1 MTNIERPSAVTPRD
15 TNRRLSLFQLL
26 DPVALADPYPLYH
39 RLRSEDPVH
48 WDPFLHTWVV
58 TRYEDVMTVLRAC
71 SAERTPT
78 PQQLTALGM
87 EAFAP
92 IAEVM
97 VRQMLYLDPPEHT
110 RMRMLAAKEFT
121 GRRVE
126 LLRDH
131 IGDIVH
137 RLLDAVQERGTM
149 DVVADFAL
157 PLPAIVSSEMLGLP
171 TEDWPQLTRWT
182 RSFAELLGNF
192 QHNPVRAA
200 TVQKTVHDM
209 TAYFRHTLRAR
220 SSAPDGLL
228 HALKTAMDGEVDGDR
243 FTEDEI
249 IANTI
254 ITMVGGLET
263 TTNLIANGMLALLQH
278 DDQWQRLLAEPAL
291 IQPAIEEFLRFESP
305 IQHTARVAPDDDEL
319 GGKRIRKGQ
328 AIIAVIAAA
337 NRDPERF
344 RDPDRLDIGRPDNRH
359 LAFGAGAHHC
369 FGAPLARLEAQIA
382 FSALVE
388 RMRRM
393 RLAPGPLTWRKNAG
407 AFRGLESLHVVF

>member
-1 MTNIERPSAVTPRD
+1 MTGVEQPSAVTPRD
-15 TNRRLSLFQLL
+15 TNRRLSLYQLL
-26 DPVALADPYPLYH
+26 DPAVLADPYPLYH
-39 RLRSEDPVH
+39 RLRNDDPVH
-48 WDPFLHTWVV
+48 WDPFLHAWVV
-58 TRYEDVMTVLRAC
+58 TRYEDVMTVLHDY

-78 PQQLTALGM
+78 PQQLAALGM

-97 VRQMLYLDPPEHT
+97 VRQMLYLDPPEHN
-110 RMRMLAAKEFT
+110 RVRMLAAKEFT

-131 IGDIVH
+131 IVDIVH
-137 RLLDAVQERGTM
+137 GLLDVAQDRRAM

-200 TVQKTVHDM
+200 TVRKTVDDM
-209 TAYFRHTLRAR
+209 TAYFRHALRAR
-220 SSAPDGLL
+220 TAPPDGLL
-228 HALKTAMDGEVDGDR
+228 HALMTAMTGEVDGEC
-243 FTEDEI
+243 FTEEEV

-278 DDQWQRLLAEPAL
+278 DDQWQLLLAEPAL
-291 IQPAIEEFLRFESP
+291 IPSAIEEFLRFESP
-305 IQHTARVAPDDDEL
+305 IQHTARLAPEDDEL

-328 AIIAVIAAA
+328 AVIAVMAAA
-337 NRDPERF
+337 NRDPDRF
-344 RDPDRLDIGRPDNRH
+344 RDPDRLDIRRPDNRH
-359 LAFGAGAHHC
+359 LAFGWAGHHC

-388 RMRRM
+388 RMGGM
-393 RLAPGPLTWRKNAG
+393 RLAPGPLTWRQNAG
-407 AFRGLESLHVVF
+407 AFRGLESLRVVF